1 VNVETVGRLNAII
14 ETLRGA
20 SGRVH
25 KILIQVERGPYKIAE
40 VIRLAKERG
49 IAYHFVPKRK
59 LDQMCPGHQ
68 GAVILLAAREF
79 ASVEDLLT
87 GSKKPFLVLLD
98 EVEDP
103 QNLGAIIRSAESA
116 GADGIIIPERRS
128 AGLTEAVI
136 EVSAGAAEH
145 LKIARVTNL
154 ARAVD
159 ELKKKGLWF
168 VGGEAGQKG
177 LWYEFDYTLPVGIV
191 LGSEGRGLR
200 RLVREKC
207 DQVLSIPL
215 LGRVNSL
222 NVAAAAAVFFFEV
235 ARQRLFSSQT
245 ESKRGPVGDKP
256 V

>member
-1 VNVETVGRLNAII
+1 METVGRLNPII

-25 KILIQVERGPYKIAE
+25 KVLIQEERGPYRIAE

-49 IAYHFVPKRK
+49 IPLHFVPKRK
-59 LDQMCPGHQ
+59 LDLMAPGHQ
-68 GAVILLAAREF
+68 GAVIILAAREF
-79 ASVEDLLT
+79 TPVEDILA
-87 GSKKPFLVLLD
+87 GSRKPFLVLLD
-98 EVEDP
+98 EIEDP
-103 QNLGAIIRSAESA
+103 QNLGAIIRSAECA
-116 GADGIIIPERRS
+116 GADGIILPEWRS
-128 AGLTEAVI
+128 AGVTEAVMQ
-136 EVSAGAAEH
+136 VSAGAAEH

-154 ARAVD
+154 ARTMD
-159 ELKKKGLWF
+159 ELKQKDLWF
-168 VGGEAGQKG
+168 VGAEGGQKG
-177 LWYEFDYTLPVGIV
+177 LWYEFDYTMPVGIV

-235 ARQRLFSSQT
+235 ARQRLFSSQR
-245 ESKRGPVGDKP
+245 EPGRGAVGDKP